1 MSNVDH
7 NHKASFLEKVIKFLK
22 NNGVSLLMGI
32 AVVTMLVNAD
42 AKAWVLQKLFFTG
55 LFNAKIKQKT
65 GFEPSQNNADFSFTS
80 ENNEIINT
88 ASLRGKVV
96 FVNFWASWC
105 GPCRAEFP
113 SIEKL
118 YTQFKDNP
126 NVYFVMINVD
136 DDISK
141 ALSYL
146 EKEQF
151 TIPLQHAYGAIPD
164 EVYTGTLPTTV
175 VLDKKGRLRF
185 SHEGFANYASE
196 NFIQQLHELIE
207 E

>member
-1 MSNVDH
+1 MRNLDH

-55 LFNAKIKQKT
+55 LFNAKIEQKT

-80 ENNEIINT
+80 ENNKIINT

-113 SIEKL
+113 SIEK
-118 YTQFKDNP
+118 
-126 NVYFVMINVD
+126 
-136 DDISK
+136 
-141 ALSYL
+141 
-146 EKEQF
+146 
-151 TIPLQHAYGAIPD
+151 
-164 EVYTGTLPTTV
+164 
-175 VLDKKGRLRF
+175 
-185 SHEGFANYASE
+185 
-196 NFIQQLHELIE
+196 
-207 E
+207 